1 MNHNDN
7 ISAFLHSEHLA
18 KELVPP
24 AEASGMSAEKPF
36 HPSNQRRLRRFDHQM
51 KMVEHQAQGK
61 HLPAGLARKHAQS
74 ADELL
79 PLRVSVKNGF
89 APVTQTRR

>member
-1 MNHNDN
+1 VNHNDN
-7 ISAFLHSEHLA
+7 ISAVLHSEHLA

-36 HPSNQRRLRRFDHQM
+36 HLSNQRRLRRFDHQM
-51 KMVEHQAQGK
+51 KMVEPSGTGQA
-61 HLPAGLARKHAQS
+61 PASRSCRKHAQS

-79 PLRVSVKNGF
+79 PLRVIVKNGF
-89 APVTQTRR
+89 APVTQTSR